1 MKIALTGAAGRIGN
15 VLVRKL
21 LDAGHD
27 LRVLVRR
34 QDRSLAGLPLERVP
48 GDLLDPAAVARLT
61 EDCEVLYHLAAV
73 VSIQGGLNGA
83 VHRTNVDGTRL
94 VLETARQRG
103 VRRVVYFSTFH
114 VFSGVPADQPLD
126 ETRPLDSQTRMAY
139 TCTKAEAQ
147 ETALAFSRNN
157 DLEVIALCPTGV
169 LGPFDYAPSPAGQML
184 LDFYRGKIPV
194 LVPGGVDWVD
204 VRDVA
209 DAAVAALHRG
219 RSGEAY
225 ILSGRY
231 ASVAELARIIG
242 RVTGRPMPRF
252 TAPEWLLRAGLP
264 FAAGYARLTGTRP
277 LYTRESIDTLR
288 DGAKIVSCDK
298 ARRELGYSTRPLEDT
313 IADAYAWFE
322 QNGYLKGV
330 DEVDGADKG

>member
-94 VLETARQRG
+94 VLETARQQG
-103 VRRVVYFSTFH
+103 VRRMVYFSTFH
-114 VFSGVPADQPLD
+114 VFSGIPADQPLD

-139 TCTKAEAQ
+139 TRSKAEAL

-169 LGPFDYAPSPAGQML
+169 LGPSDYAPSPAGQML

-330 DEVDGADKG
+330 DEVDGVDKG